1 MANDFGQGLLDES
14 TYPVSERY
22 EHVHGVLPQ
31 PILLEEE
38 GDKMIHHHVKA
49 TSSTGGRFIEVQ
61 LPEGAMTD
69 GEIVSSARNAIHEAY
84 LFLKRDMEVISH
96 VYTKRFQTFQELA
109 TDLCFGDASLSSDS
123 PEISQTQEF
132 FSDPEVLNMIDGI
145 VEKFTKMRSAT
156 ELFRAFGGPSG
167 GAKRV
172 VDDVGHDNEEGSYA
186 TRSCK
191 AFCSLDCGELGG
203 SITYVSCFM
212 KSNAR
217 LMTSMSR
224 LALEVVDYSMVD
236 DSSMDSG
243 ESLVTFGLVHII
255 PREDMLSL
263 DSCKQIF
270 SSIVECY
277 SLFLNELNRLEG
289 GGVRKFFFGVRHSL
303 CLLKLFDYRDSDN
316 SSYAND
322 LQNCWEEWVTSLN
335 SGCDIF
341 VANLIYVPVLYEDH
355 YILFVI
361 DHLKQKVQYLDNRIW
376 GEEKIATFRDLSFH
390 VCDQMGDFL
399 AKRNHPNAELV
410 PHYKFEVQE
419 FDWKSSK
426 SNNDCGVFLIH
437 HMQFYEGT
445 KFDNVH
451 LMKALGRRFLRAQ
464 ICATLVLSDM
474 NESRN
479 DTLSKLDDFNK
490 NRDVL
495 AAEVRSRKK
504 AIVVAQKER
513 MNQEKEKAQKMV
525 GLEKGSGTK
534 VKRIIKKRRLS

>member
-38 GDKMIHHHVKA
+38 GDKRIHHQVKA

-109 TDLCFGDASLSSDS
+109 IDLCFGDASLSSDS

-132 FSDPEVLNMIDGI
+132 FSDPEVLDMIDGI

-156 ELFRAFGGPSG
+156 ELFRAFGGASG

-172 VDDVGHDNEEGSYA
+172 VDDVGHDNEQGSYA

-217 LMTSMSR
+217 LMKSMSR

-243 ESLVTFGLVHII
+243 
-255 PREDMLSL
+255 
-263 DSCKQIF
+263 
-270 SSIVECY
+270 
-277 SLFLNELNRLEG
+277 
-289 GGVRKFFFGVRHSL
+289 
-303 CLLKLFDYRDSDN
+303 
-316 SSYAND
+316 
-322 LQNCWEEWVTSLN
+322 
-335 SGCDIF
+335 
-341 VANLIYVPVLYEDH
+341 
-355 YILFVI
+355 
-361 DHLKQKVQYLDNRIW
+361 
-376 GEEKIATFRDLSFH
+376 
-390 VCDQMGDFL
+390 
-399 AKRNHPNAELV
+399 
-410 PHYKFEVQE
+410 
-419 FDWKSSK
+419 
-426 SNNDCGVFLIH
+426 
-437 HMQFYEGT
+437 
-445 KFDNVH
+445 
-451 LMKALGRRFLRAQ
+451 
-464 ICATLVLSDM
+464 
-474 NESRN
+474 
-479 DTLSKLDDFNK
+479 
-490 NRDVL
+490 
-495 AAEVRSRKK
+495 
-504 AIVVAQKER
+504 
-513 MNQEKEKAQKMV
+513 
-525 GLEKGSGTK
+525 
-534 VKRIIKKRRLS
+534 